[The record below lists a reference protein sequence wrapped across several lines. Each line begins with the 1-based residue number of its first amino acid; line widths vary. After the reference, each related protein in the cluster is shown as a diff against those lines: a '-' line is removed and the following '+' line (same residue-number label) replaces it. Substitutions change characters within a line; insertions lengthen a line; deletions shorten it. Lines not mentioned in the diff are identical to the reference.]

1 MQQWGCGW
9 GGEAY
14 LTACLLDLISSLSLS
29 LEERGPCDLPLPFS
43 VIKMF
48 IVHGPFWSF
57 LHQSCLKKKTNWEN
71 FSGPKASKIKTRA
84 GKMMQA
90 TGKALCFSSQ
100 QRCVS
105 HWGSA
110 GGDQEGS
117 LLRIWDPLTHEG
129 NLPLVF
135 RRLLSEI
142 EGRLFTVVSLFVFNS
157 KIACIIFF
165 LPY

>member
-1 MQQWGCGW
+1 MAPFG
-9 GGEAY
+9 
-14 LTACLLDLISSLSLS
+14 LFSISLVS
-29 LEERGPCDLPLPFS
+29 EENELG
-43 VIKMF
+43 K
-48 IVHGPFWSF
+48 F
-57 LHQSCLKKKTNWEN
+57 LRSQG
-71 FSGPKASKIKTRA
+71 FQDKTRA

-100 QRCVS
+100 QRCGL

-110 GGDQEGS
+110 VVAIGRGS

-142 EGRLFTVVSLFVFNS
+142 EPPLF
-157 KIACIIFF
+157 
-165 LPY
+165 